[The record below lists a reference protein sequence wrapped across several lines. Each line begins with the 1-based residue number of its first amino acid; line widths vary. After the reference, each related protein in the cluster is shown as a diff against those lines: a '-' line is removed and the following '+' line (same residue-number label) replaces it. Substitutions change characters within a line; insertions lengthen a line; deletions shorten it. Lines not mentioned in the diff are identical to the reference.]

1 MTTYHRKIT
10 KRMFSSPLI
19 CYICGDG
26 ARGINFDVITCMS
39 CKAFF
44 RRNALRSLNVL
55 RCRRKSNCEIT
66 IETRKNCPACRLQ
79 KCLKFGMKSKLIR
92 LNSQALTQDIQ
103 LPRLRPLSL
112 LQNDYSTFTV
122 DHWNLL
128 SNVINVCNEYNII
141 NDIKC
146 LLIEY
151 YSLPVRLRIKPFTAL
166 SYMNKSLSTIQTILK
181 RSPYFH
187 SLSLNSRRS
196 LIQNNTYLTTNLNS
210 IFVSSEIDR
219 WNNMNFSMSF
229 NTLLGT
235 DFVTQFSA
243 ILKRIDSNSIS
254 TKLMLFI
261 IVFSSNCSIVIFN
274 NQQNLKNKSTSIE
287 LIQIQNIFVTLLWKY
302 LIYQYGY
309 TDAIRRYCSLIK
321 FVLDILYETEK
332 LTNNEI
338 YHQILNTFIVQT
350 ENLLIL

>member
-1 MTTYHRKIT
+1 
-10 KRMFSSPLI
+10 
-19 CYICGDG
+19 
-26 ARGINFDVITCMS
+26 
-39 CKAFF
+39 
-44 RRNALRSLNVL
+44 
-55 RCRRKSNCEIT
+55 
-66 IETRKNCPACRLQ
+66 
-79 KCLKFGMKSKLIR
+79 
-92 LNSQALTQDIQ
+92 
-103 LPRLRPLSL
+103 
-112 LQNDYSTFTV
+112 
-122 DHWNLL
+122 
-128 SNVINVCNEYNII
+128 
-141 NDIKC
+141 
-146 LLIEY
+146 
-151 YSLPVRLRIKPFTAL
+151 LPVRLRIKPLTAL

-219 WNNMNFSMSF
+219 LNNMNFSMSF

-235 DFVTQFSA
+235 DCVTQFSA

-254 TKLMLFI
+254 MKLMLFI
-261 IVFSSNCSIVIFN
+261 IVFSSNCSIIIFN

-287 LIQIQNIFVTLLWKY
+287 LVQIQNIFVTLLWKY

-309 TDAIRRYCSLIK
+309 TEPIRRYCSLIK

-338 YHQILNTFIVQT
+338 YHKILNTFIIQT